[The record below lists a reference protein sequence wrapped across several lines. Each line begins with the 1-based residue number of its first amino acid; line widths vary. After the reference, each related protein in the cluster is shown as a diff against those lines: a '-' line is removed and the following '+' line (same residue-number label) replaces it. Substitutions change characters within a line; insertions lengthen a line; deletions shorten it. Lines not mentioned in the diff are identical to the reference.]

1 MEELFKRHISELV
14 ETAPSK
20 TFLLAVS
27 GGADSS
33 VLAYLF
39 AHCRLHFAIAHC
51 NFHLRGEES
60 NQDMV
65 FVRKMAKTYGVT
77 YFEKEFNTIEEQEKT
92 GESIEMVARNLR
104 YAWFQEIGSDYDYLV
119 TAHHANDNA
128 ETVLLNLSRGTGLKG
143 LCGIP
148 EKNGK
153 ILRPLLP
160 FSARQIR
167 QFATE
172 KNIAFRNDSSNFSDT
187 FHRNKVRLSV
197 IPKLEEVNPQL
208 IQTFSHNIQL
218 LQRQYQ
224 FYQHQL
230 DKINADL
237 IQIQGNEIIIPIEK
251 LSLLDDKVLI
261 LNEILREYNFNEDTV
276 RQIIHCEQGLSGKKF
291 LSPTHILVKDRNN
304 LIISHLN
311 SNIHHSITIN
321 SWEEL
326 SRYGFQTCQC
336 SISQKPIFENNPNII
351 YVDETKI
358 TFPLVLRHWKPG
370 DVFFPFGMKGSKKIS
385 DFFTNQKIDILKKDK
400 IWLLCDGEKIIWVV
414 GFRSDDRFKID
425 HKTTNYIKIK
435 YNESI

>member
-1 MEELFKRHISELV
+1 MEELFRQHINELV
-14 ETAPSK
+14 DSAPSK

-39 AHCRLHFAIAHC
+39 AHCQLNFAIAHC

-60 NQDMV
+60 NLDMMLT
-65 FVRKMAKTYGVT
+65 RKMAQDYGVT
-77 YFEKEFNTIEEQEKT
+77 YFEKEFNTKAEQEKS
-92 GESIEMVARNLR
+92 GDSIEMVARNLR
-104 YAWFQEIGSDYDYLV
+104 YTWFKEIGIEYDYIV

-143 LCGIP
+143 LTGIP
-148 EKNGK
+148 EQNGK

-160 FSARQIR
+160 FSAQQIR
-167 QFATE
+167 QFAAE

-187 FHRNKVRLSV
+187 FHRNKIRLSV

-208 IQTFSHNIQL
+208 IQTFSHNSQILRQ
-218 LQRQYQ
+218 QYQ
-224 FYQHQL
+224 FYQHQIE
-230 DKINADL
+230 KIKNDL
-237 IQIQGNEIIIPIEK
+237 VQIQGEETIIPLDK
-251 LSLLDDKVLI
+251 LSLLDDKILI
-261 LNEILREYNFNEDTV
+261 LNEILRNYGFNEDNV
-276 RQIIHCEQGLSGKKF
+276 KQIIHSEQGPSGKKF
-291 LSPTHILVKDRNN
+291 LSSTHVLVKDRNN
-304 LIISHLN
+304 LIINHLI
-311 SNIHHSITIN
+311 SDTHHSIIIN

-326 SRYGFQTCQC
+326 SLYGFQTYQC
-336 SISQKPIFENNPNII
+336 SINQKPIFENNPNII

-358 TFPLVLRHWKPG
+358 NFPLILRHWKSG
-370 DVFFPFGMKGSKKIS
+370 DFFFPFGMKGSKKLS
-385 DFFTNQKIDILKKDK
+385 DFFTNQKIDILTKDK

-425 HKTTNYIKIK
+425 NKTTNYIKIK

>member
-1 MEELFKRHISELV
+1 MEELFRQHINELV
-14 ETAPSK
+14 DSAPSK

-39 AHCRLHFAIAHC
+39 AHCQLNFAIAHC

-60 NQDMV
+60 NLDMMLTQRMAQD
-65 FVRKMAKTYGVT
+65 YGVT
-77 YFEKEFNTIEEQEKT
+77 YFEKEFNTKVEQEKS
-92 GESIEMVARNLR
+92 GDSIEMVARNLR
-104 YAWFQEIGSDYDYLV
+104 YTWFKEIGIEYDYIV

-143 LCGIP
+143 LTGIP
-148 EKNGK
+148 EQNGK

-160 FSARQIR
+160 FSAQQIR
-167 QFATE
+167 QFAAE

-187 FHRNKVRLSV
+187 FHRNKIRLSV

-208 IQTFSHNIQL
+208 IQTFSHNSQILRQ
-218 LQRQYQ
+218 QYQ
-224 FYQHQL
+224 FYQHQIE
-230 DKINADL
+230 KIKNDL
-237 IQIQGNEIIIPIEK
+237 VQIQGEETIIPLDK
-251 LSLLDDKVLI
+251 LSLLDDKILI
-261 LNEILREYNFNEDTV
+261 LNEILRNYGFNEDNV
-276 RQIIHCEQGLSGKKF
+276 KQIIHSEQGPSGKKF
-291 LSPTHILVKDRNN
+291 LSSTHVLVKDRNN
-304 LIISHLN
+304 LIINHLI
-311 SNIHHSITIN
+311 SDTHHSIIIN

-326 SRYGFQTCQC
+326 SLYGFQTYQC
-336 SISQKPIFENNPNII
+336 SINQKPIFENNPNII

-358 TFPLVLRHWKPG
+358 NFPLILRHWKSG
-370 DVFFPFGMKGSKKIS
+370 DFFFPFGMKGSKKLS
-385 DFFTNQKIDILKKDK
+385 DFFTNQKIDILTKDK

-425 HKTTNYIKIK
+425 NKTTNYIKIK